1 MIFGSNHIE
10 LVNGAFWFIVSIS
23 FILLSFITFLM
34 IYFVFKYNRKKGKKA
49 VNIHG
54 NTKLEIIWTVIP
66 VILVMAMFWY
76 GWIGYRDLKNPPKD
90 AMIIKVTAQ
99 MWKWTFEYDNGVKTD
114 SLYVPVNK
122 AIEVNLHSL
131 DVNHSFFIPAFRF
144 KRDVMPNRNNSIWFL
159 PATVGKYDIA
169 CAEYCG
175 LNHSAMY
182 SKVIVLPK
190 QEYDAWMKNELAK
203 KNASSTQLP
212 IVIDSTKVK

>member
-1 MIFGSNHIE
+1 MNFGTNHID

-23 FILLSFITFLM
+23 AVLLVIISFLM
-34 IYFVFKYNRKKGKKA
+34 IFFVFKFNRKKGKKA

-54 NTKLEIIWTVIP
+54 NTTLEIVWTVIP

-90 AMIIKVTAQ
+90 SLQIKVTAQ
-99 MWKWTFEYDNGVKTD
+99 MWKWGFEYPNGVKTD

-122 AIEVNLHSL
+122 PVAVTLHSL
-131 DVNHSFFIPAFRF
+131 DVNHAFFIPAFRF
-144 KRDVMPNRNNSIWFL
+144 KRDVLPNRVNSIWFQ
-159 PATVGKYDIA
+159 PEHIGQYDIE

-182 SKVIVLPK
+182 SKVIVLSK
-190 QEYDAWMKNELAK
+190 EDYANWMNKEFAK
-203 KNASSTQLP
+203 MNAPTQ
-212 IVIDSTKVK
+212 IKTDSLKTK